1 MGEMVAFGKYRV
13 VEKRRARGSWIV
25 YDVVEVEHDRKAE
38 LRVYTNRLAEDSDAA
53 RDFVKTLNRIAELD
67 HPNLPTIWDLGVVM
81 EKGYYTVPPRDSV
94 PLVEALAERELA
106 FMDEVELLEAATQL
120 GAAVQT
126 LHDAGLFHGALSTE
140 SVYWDRRRTFPY
152 ISWIPIL
159 SPSPDE
165 LRMKVPEI
173 PPGYVGKG
181 DDMYR
186 LAAIMHHML
195 TGTSPLGEADDIGV
209 TAAVNVPGGIDGVHE
224 VMQRALSK
232 DPAENFESVAEL
244 AQALDRT
251 LSKQRVR
258 AELEKSVSSMVI
270 PEAVLQRALEKK
282 KEQKRRRRQEDG
294 VSPAEAPYVS
304 PMEGMQGKVAGGV
317 GALVL
322 MMIMYP
328 LMGPSAPATAPRPRT
343 TTRSAERPPIQR
355 PGPTKPSTTTKKPPG
370 EKDED
375 KDKDKKKDTGVSA
388 LRGAAPT
395 SSGEFM
401 GRWSTLKG
409 WILSL
414 PPAKRRNL
422 FTYGKLVR
430 LRAEFKKDEYGACR
444 KLDGLI
450 KQAVAEAD

>member
-25 YDVVEVEHDRKAE
+25 YDVVDVEHDRKAE
-38 LRVYTNRLAEDSDAA
+38 LRVYTNRLVEGSDSAQDYL
-53 RDFVKTLNRIAELD
+53 KTLNRIAELD

-94 PLVEALAERELA
+94 PLAEALAERELA
-106 FMDEVELLEAATQL
+106 FMDEVELMEAASQL
-120 GAAVQT
+120 CAAVQT

-165 LRMKVPEI
+165 LRLKLPEI
-173 PPGYVGKG
+173 PAGYVGKS
-181 DDMYR
+181 DDLYR
-186 LAAIMHHML
+186 LAGIMHHVL
-195 TGTSPLGEADDIGV
+195 TGTSPLGDADEIGSS
-209 TAAVNVPGGIDGVHE
+209 AAVNVPGGIDGVYE
-224 VMQRALSK
+224 VMERALSQ
-232 DPAENFESVAEL
+232 DPSANFESVAEL
-244 AQALDRT
+244 TQALEKA

-294 VSPAEAPYVS
+294 VSAAEAPYVS
-304 PMEGMQGKVAGGV
+304 PIEGTQGKMAAAI
-317 GALVL
+317 GAMVL
-322 MMIMYP
+322 MGLAYP
-328 LMGPSAPATAPRPRT
+328 LLGPSTTTVSRPRKT
-343 TTRSAERPPIQR
+343 SSRPANRPPLKR
-355 PGPTKPSTTTKKPPG
+355 PGIKKPSTTTKPAPG
-370 EKDED
+370 KKDD
-375 KDKDKKKDTGVSA
+375 DKDKKKDSGVTA

-395 SSGEFM
+395 SANDFM

-450 KQAVAEAD
+450 KQAVSEAD

>member
-38 LRVYTNRLAEDSDAA
+38 LRVYTNRLAEGSDGAK
-53 RDFVKTLNRIAELD
+53 DFIKTLSRIAELD

-94 PLVEALAERELA
+94 PLVEAFAERELA
-106 FMDEVELLEAATQL
+106 FMDEVELLEAASQL
-120 GAAVQT
+120 GAAIQT

-152 ISWIPIL
+152 VSWIPIL

-165 LRMKVPEI
+165 LRMKLPDV

-181 DDMYR
+181 DDQYR
-186 LAAIMHHML
+186 LAGIMHHIL
-195 TGTSPLGEADDIGV
+195 TGTSPLGDADEIGSS
-209 TAAVNVPGGIDGVHE
+209 AAVNVPGGIDGVHE
-224 VMQRALSK
+224 VLERALSQ
-232 DPAENFESVAEL
+232 DPAENFEGVAEMT
-244 AQALDRT
+244 QALDRT

-282 KEQKRRRRQEDG
+282 KEQKRRRRQQDG
-294 VSPAEAPYVS
+294 VSPGEAPYVS
-304 PMEGMQGKVAGGV
+304 PLEGMQGKVAAGI
-317 GALVL
+317 GALIL
-322 MMIMYP
+322 MMVAYP
-328 LMGPSAPATAPRPRT
+328 LLGPGTTTTAARPR
-343 TTRSAERPPIQR
+343 RSSKPTKRPPIKR
-355 PGPTKPSTTTKKPPG
+355 PGLKKPGTRTKKPPG
-370 EKDED
+370 KKD
-375 KDKDKKKDTGVSA
+375 DKKNEKKNSGVAA

-395 SSGEFM
+395 SANDFM

-450 KQAVAEAD
+450 KQAVSETD

>member
-38 LRVYTNRLAEDSDAA
+38 LRVYSNRLAEGSDAA
-53 RDFVKTLNRIAELD
+53 QDFIKTLTRIAELD
-67 HPNLPTIWDLGVVM
+67 HPNLPAIWDLGVVM

-94 PLVEALAERELA
+94 PLAEAFAERELA
-106 FMDEVELLEAATQL
+106 FMDEVELLEAAVQL

-126 LHDAGLFHGALSTE
+126 LHDAGLFHGALSSE

-152 ISWIPIL
+152 ISWIPVL

-165 LRMKVPEI
+165 LRLTLPEI

-181 DDMYR
+181 DDLYR
-186 LAAIMHHML
+186 LAGLMHHIL
-195 TGTSPLGEADDIGV
+195 TGTSPLGDSDQIGSS
-209 TAAVNVPGGIDGVHE
+209 AAVAVPGGIDGVHE
-224 VMQRALSK
+224 VLQQALAQ
-232 DPAENFESVAEL
+232 DPSANFEDVAGL
-244 AQALDRT
+244 TQALERT

-270 PEAVLQRALEKK
+270 PEDVLQRALEKK
-282 KEQKRRRRQEDG
+282 KEQKRRRREQEG

-304 PMEGMQGKVAGGV
+304 PLEGMQGKVAAGV

-322 MMIMYP
+322 MMVAYP
-328 LMGPSAPATAPRPRT
+328 LLAPGETTTASRPRPEA
-343 TTRSAERPPIQR
+343 SAGGTRPPIQR
-355 PGPTKPSTTTKKPPG
+355 PPIQKPATTTKPVAKP
-370 EKDED
+370 ED
-375 KDKDKKKDTGVSA
+375 DKAKKGGGVSG
-388 LRGAAPT
+388 LKDAAPT
-395 SSGEFM
+395 SSEDFM